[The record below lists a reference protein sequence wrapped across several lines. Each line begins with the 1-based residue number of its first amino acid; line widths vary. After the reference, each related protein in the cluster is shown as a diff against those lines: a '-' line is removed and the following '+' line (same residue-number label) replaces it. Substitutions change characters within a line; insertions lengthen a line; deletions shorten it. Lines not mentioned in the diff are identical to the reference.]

1 VPRTTPI
8 DRLRK
13 ICLALPEAHEQKA
26 WGEPTFR
33 VGKRVF
39 AMFADARNHHGAG
52 RHAVWCKADHFTQ
65 DLVVGRWPDRYFV
78 PPYAGAA
85 GWFGIYLDRDPDWQE
100 VTDRLRESYRQ
111 LANGRQLAQLD
122 AQPSPAR
129 PRTTRGRPR

>member
-8 DRLRK
+8 ERLRK
-13 ICLALPEAHEQKA
+13 ICLALPEAYEQKA

-39 AMFADARNHHGAG
+39 AMYADAGNHHGAG
-52 RHAVWCKADHFTQ
+52 RHGVWCKADHFTQ
-65 DLVVGRWPDRYFV
+65 DLVVRRWPERYYV

-100 VTDRLRESYRQ
+100 VADRLRESYRM
-111 LANGRQLAQLD
+111 LANKRQIEKLD
-122 AQPSPAR
+122 ALPAAPPPRSP
-129 PRTTRGRPR
+129 RGRSR